1 MSEFL
6 TNREKKIELMK
17 GLLIKMDKGLISPD
31 KIKKEFKEILSGI
44 TPSDVAIIENTLIAK
59 EGFPAEKIHKLCDT
73 HIEIFRE
80 SLEKEKIITEK
91 GHPIYLLMAEHNKIS
106 TLLGKLHKIGNSLKE
121 MSEKESIV
129 NKLQELK
136 TVYNSLKDIESHM
149 LREENA
155 LFPFLEKH
163 EIIQPTK
170 ILWIEHD
177 SLRARIEDLNK
188 ILGQSIE
195 EFDIFKENLSS
206 LILYIVDLKSSHI
219 YKENKIL
226 FPTAIENLRYQEWKE
241 VNNSMNDIGYASFTP
256 GELVELMMKKAPEI
270 IVSDNIQ
277 ENDIIFDSGTL
288 SLKEVKEIFDTM
300 PFEITFV
307 DKYDRVKYFNKSD
320 KRIFVRTRSIIGRSV
335 QNCHPPKSIHI
346 VEKIIN
352 DFKSNKKNV
361 AEFWINIDNKLIY
374 IRYFAVKDKDN
385 NYLGTLEVTQDVTE
399 IKKLQEE
406 KRIYSEE

>member
-1 MSEFL
+1 MSKFL
-6 TNREKKIELMK
+6 NNREKKIELMK
-17 GLLIKMDKGLISPD
+17 DLLIKMDKDLISPD
-31 KIKKEFKEILSGI
+31 KIKKEFKEILYDI
-44 TPSDVAIIENTLIAK
+44 TPADVAIIENVLIAK
-59 EGFPAEKIHKLCDT
+59 EGFPAEKIHKLCNT

-80 SLEKEKIITEK
+80 SLEKEEIIAEK

-106 TLLGKLHKIGNSLKE
+106 ELLGELHKIGSGLKE
-121 MSEKESIV
+121 ISEKESIV

-136 TVYNSLKDIESHM
+136 TVYNSLKDIENHM
-149 LREENA
+149 LREENV

-163 EIIQPTK
+163 EVIQPPK
-170 ILWIEHD
+170 ILWTEHD

-188 ILGQSIE
+188 ILGQSTE
-195 EFDIFKENLSS
+195 EFNTFKENLSS

-226 FPTAIENLRYQEWKE
+226 FPAAMEKLRRQEWQE

-256 GELVELMMKKAPEI
+256 GELVELMMKRSSKIMTSE
-270 IVSDNIQ
+270 NIQ
-277 ENDIIFDSGTL
+277 ETNIVFDSGKL
-288 SLKEVKEIFDTM
+288 LLKEIKGIFDTM

-307 DKYDRVKYFNKSD
+307 DKDDRVKYFNKGD
-320 KRIFVRTRSIIGRSV
+320 KRIFVRTKSVIGRGV

-352 DFKSNKKNV
+352 DFKSNKRNV

-374 IRYFAVKDKDN
+374 IRYFAVKDKEN
-385 NYLGTLEVTQDVTE
+385 NYLGTLEVTQDITD